1 MEKEVDK
8 MRKSDAVFSE
18 DESNAIRKGVVW
30 ISHHQEA
37 PCDDLSLKQWVSL
50 LLKEEQ
56 DNSGIFLSFFPSFFK
71 FLYSLFPC

>member
-30 ISHHQEA
+30 ILHHQEGS
-37 PCDDLSLKQWVSL
+37 CDLSLKQWVSF
-50 LLKEEQ
+50 LLKKEQ

>member
-1 MEKEVDK
+1 
-8 MRKSDAVFSE
+8 MRKHKADKENGVAVFSE

-30 ISHHQEA
+30 ILHHQEGS
-37 PCDDLSLKQWVSL
+37 CDLSLKQWVSF
-50 LLKEEQ
+50 LLKKEQ